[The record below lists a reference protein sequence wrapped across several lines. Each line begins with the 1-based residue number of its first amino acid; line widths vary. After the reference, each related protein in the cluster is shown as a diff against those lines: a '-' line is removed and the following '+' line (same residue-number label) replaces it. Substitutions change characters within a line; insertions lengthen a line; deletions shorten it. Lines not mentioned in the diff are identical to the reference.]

1 MEYTRGM
8 VEQGTTIFISCLDGY
23 VLIGPP
29 AVTCGDDGQWPVII
43 PRCVKIGL

>member
-8 VEQGTTIFISCLDGY
+8 VEQGTTISISCLDGY
-23 VLIGPP
+23 VLIGPQT
-29 AVTCGDDGQWPVII
+29 VTCGNDGQWPVIT